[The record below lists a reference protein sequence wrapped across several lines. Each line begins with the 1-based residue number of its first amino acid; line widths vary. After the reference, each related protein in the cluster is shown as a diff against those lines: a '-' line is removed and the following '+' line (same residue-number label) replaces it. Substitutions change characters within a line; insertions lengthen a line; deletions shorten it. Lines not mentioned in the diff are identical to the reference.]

1 MPTYLMVLGFIVFM
15 SVLIAGYFY
24 LEWAKARDRVAAA
37 IDDRSQPA
45 KERPTDG

>member
-1 MPTYLMVLGFIVFM
+1 MPAYLLILGFILFM

-24 LEWAKARDRVAAA
+24 LAWAKARDVVARNEL
-37 IDDRSQPA
+37 DGSQPA